1 MDIVRLLNYR
11 KDIFFKISLARVNF
25 LASIIIEFRDSK
37 EDDDESCS
45 PRIEGRL
52 ALPPRMVIDA
62 DRERSVNR
70 KLGVRSDKYAA
81 LRRAAVDSIRLGST
95 RFDSNRQ
102 GVGGRASLILVSKSS
117 SGIQGRAVY
126 KGVGV
131 RNRRNGERNVKASI
145 LGRGKEGA
153 GKAERRRKFGWGKR
167 VSRASFE
174 ETSYRA
180 QSAR

>member
-1 MDIVRLLNYR
+1 M
-11 KDIFFKISLARVNF
+11 
-25 LASIIIEFRDSK
+25 
-37 EDDDESCS
+37 
-45 PRIEGRL
+45 
-52 ALPPRMVIDA
+52 
-62 DRERSVNR
+62 
-70 KLGVRSDKYAA
+70 
-81 LRRAAVDSIRLGST
+81 
-95 RFDSNRQ
+95 
-102 GVGGRASLILVSKSS
+102 GGRASLILVSKSS

-126 KGVGV
+126 KGVRV

-145 LGRGKEGA
+145 LGRGAGGGA